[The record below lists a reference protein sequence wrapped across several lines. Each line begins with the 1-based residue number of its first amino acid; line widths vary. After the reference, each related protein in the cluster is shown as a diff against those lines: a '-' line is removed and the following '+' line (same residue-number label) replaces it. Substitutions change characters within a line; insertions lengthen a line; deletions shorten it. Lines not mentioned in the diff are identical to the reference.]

1 MMVMIDLPN
10 DSQVER
16 KRMGRALALLRAA
29 AGLTQPAAAERLG
42 VTLQAWQNYE
52 YGRRRFTPD
61 LVRSVTNAL
70 ARSPEDLSE
79 ARSRVIASDADAPLP
94 SVRSSPYELPLLGRV
109 RAGPQGLHVYD
120 GGEPETIDLGYLF
133 GPDVRVLRLAGESMI
148 PYAEPGGFVSY
159 HLRSLPKRNKG
170 VVIQLINGDFFVKR
184 YDYERGGVL
193 YVTELYPDER
203 QINFALTEVRGVYPI
218 GLRTD

>member
-1 MMVMIDLPN
+1 MVMIDLPN

>member
-10 DSQVER
+10 DSPVER
-16 KRMGRALALLRAA
+16 KRMGRALALLRAD
-29 AGLTQPAAAERLG
+29 AGMTQPAASERMG

-61 LVRSVTNAL
+61 MVRSVTTAVE
-70 ARSPEDLSE
+70 RTPEDLLD
-79 ARSRVIASDADAPLP
+79 ARSRVLSNEASAPAAGPRL
-94 SVRSSPYELPLLGRV
+94 SPYELPLLGRV
-109 RAGPQGLHVYD
+109 RAGPQGLHVFD

-170 VVIQLINGDFFVKR
+170 VVIHLMNGDFFVKR
-184 YDYERGGVL
+184 YDYERGGTL
-193 YVTELYPDER
+193 YVTELHPEER
-203 QINFALTEVRGVYPI
+203 QLTFDLTEVRGVYPI